1 MGGFRVD
8 LGALTNASQGI
19 DGMEEPMNII
29 DEIPE
34 PHRTIIIEVLEDKDP
49 QLLETLRTSAPPTFD
64 VWLGVTDTMID
75 AMSEHY
81 GPGHEP
87 DETGKQIDNAL
98 GAFMLRWPS
107 DALADS

>member
-1 MGGFRVD
+1 
-8 LGALTNASQGI
+8 
-19 DGMEEPMNII
+19 MNII

-34 PHRTIIIEVLEDKDP
+34 PHRAIIVAVLEDRDP
-49 QLLETLRTSAPPTFD
+49 KLLETLRASSRPTLSEWET
-64 VWLGVTDTMID
+64 VEDTMIE

-81 GPGHEP
+81 GPGHIP

-98 GAFMLRWPS
+98 GAFMLRWPN